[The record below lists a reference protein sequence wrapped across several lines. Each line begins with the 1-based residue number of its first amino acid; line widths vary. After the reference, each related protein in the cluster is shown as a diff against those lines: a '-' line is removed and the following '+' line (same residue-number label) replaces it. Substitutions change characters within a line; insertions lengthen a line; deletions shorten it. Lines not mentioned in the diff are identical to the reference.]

1 MDRRLELQSKLEKL
15 NNVNK
20 VYYQP
25 PNSVMLQ
32 YPCIIYNDQV
42 GKTIKASDG
51 LYGYTDS
58 YELMY
63 ISKKSNKQIVY
74 DLLSTFKYI
83 KFDRTYVYDG
93 LYHYVFT
100 IYY

>member
-42 GKTIKASDG
+42 GKTIKVSDG

-58 YELMY
+58 YELIY
-63 ISKKSNKQIVY
+63 I
-74 DLLSTFKYI
+74 I
-83 KFDRTYVYDG
+83 K
-93 LYHYVFT
+93 
-100 IYY
+100 